1 MMTMEKIEKVLE
13 IVEKEKIEFIR
24 IEFLD
29 YAGITRG
36 RTIRPAQLKSA
47 MENGVNFSV
56 AIMSFDVFDEY
67 ISNPTYGP
75 NDGDFFAVP
84 DPSTFAILPYRK
96 NTARMLCD
104 LVDINGNP
112 WHGCPRNALKRLLNE
127 VEDLIGGKM
136 YMAFEQEA
144 YLLKEQ
150 DGRLVTADKSHCFS
164 IEGADIQEDF
174 IQDFVYSLESMG
186 VETEQVSSEY
196 GPGQLEINLKYT
208 NALKA
213 ADDQVTFM
221 HLFKQIARDKGMVG
235 TLMPKPFHNLAGSG
249 LHVHI
254 SLYDKSGENLF
265 EDTTD
270 QYGLDMSEKAY
281 HFIGGLLKHGSSLIA
296 IGAPSINSYKRMQPG
311 SWAPAHICYGSGN
324 RSVLVRI
331 PEKRRTRRFE
341 FRGADG
347 TCNPY
352 LLAACLVAAGLRG
365 IQNQIDPGEPID
377 FDVSAASEFQLKER
391 GINWVPRSLNEA
403 IDCLAEDSVLAQT
416 IGRSIWEEFIKIKRT
431 EWDKYSRHVSD
442 WELNTFASRF

>member
-1 MMTMEKIEKVLE
+1 MITKEQVLE
-13 IVEKEKIEFIR
+13 IVAKEKIEFIR
-24 IEFLD
+24 VEFLD
-29 YAGITRG
+29 YAGVTRG
-36 RTIRPAQLKSA
+36 RTIRPAQLEDA
-47 MENGVNFSV
+47 MEKGVNFST
-56 AIMSFDVFDEY
+56 AIMSFDTFDEY
-67 ISNPTYGP
+67 IPNPAYGP

-104 LVDINGNP
+104 LVDINGEP
-112 WHGCPRNALKRLLNE
+112 WHGCPRGALKRLLNE
-127 VEDLIGGKM
+127 VETLLGGKM

-144 YLLKEQ
+144 YLLKDQ
-150 DGRLVTADKSHCFS
+150 AGQLVPADNSHCFS
-164 IEGADIQEDF
+164 SEGADLQEDF
-174 IQDFVYSLESMG
+174 IQDFVYSLEGMG
-186 VETEQVSSEY
+186 VKTEQISSEY

-235 TLMPKPFHNLAGSG
+235 TLMPKPFQHLAGSG

-254 SLYDKSGENLF
+254 SLYDEAGENLF
-265 EDTTD
+265 EDPTD
-270 QYGLDMSEKAY
+270 QRGLDMSEKAY
-281 HFIGGLLKHGSSLIA
+281 QFIGGLLKHGSSLIA
-296 IGAPSINSYKRMQPG
+296 IGAPSVNSYKRMQPG

-331 PEKRRTRRFE
+331 PEKRRARRFE
-341 FRGADG
+341 YRGADG

-352 LLAACLVAAGLRG
+352 LLAACLVASGLRG
-365 IQNQIDPGEPID
+365 IQNQLDPGEPVD

-391 GINWVPRSLNEA
+391 NISWVPRSLKEA
-403 IDCLAEDSVLAQT
+403 VDYLAQDSVLAQT

-431 EWDKYSRHVSD
+431 EWDKYSRYVSD
-442 WELNTFASRF
+442 WERNLFSARF

>member
-1 MMTMEKIEKVLE
+1 MLSKKQVLE
-13 IVEKEKIEFIR
+13 IVEKEKVEFIR
-24 IEFLD
+24 VEFLD
-29 YAGITRG
+29 YAGVTRG
-36 RTIRPAQLKSA
+36 RTIRPAQLMNA
-47 MENGVNFSV
+47 MEKGINFST

-67 ISNPTYGP
+67 IPNPAYGP

-96 NTARMLCD
+96 NTARMICD
-104 LVDINGNP
+104 LVDINGDP
-112 WHGCPRNALKRLLNE
+112 WPGCPRSAFKRLLNE
-127 VEDLIGGKM
+127 VESILGGKM
-136 YMAFEQEA
+136 NMAFEQEA
-144 YLLKEQ
+144 YLLKEI
-150 DGRLVTADKSHCFS
+150 DGQLVPADNSHCFS
-164 IEGADIQEDF
+164 TEGADIQEDF
-174 IQDFVYSLESMG
+174 IQEFVHSLEAMG
-186 VETEQVSSEY
+186 VETEQLSSEF

-235 TLMPKPFHNLAGSG
+235 TLMPKPFQHLAGSG

-254 SLYDKSGENLF
+254 SLYDETGENLF

-270 QYGLDMSEKAY
+270 HRGLDMSEKAY
-281 HFIGGLLKHGSSLIA
+281 HFIGGLLKHGSSLVA
-296 IGAPSINSYKRMQPG
+296 IGAPSVNSYKRMQPG

-331 PEKRRTRRFE
+331 PEKRRARRFE
-341 FRGADG
+341 YRGADG
-347 TCNPY
+347 TSNPY
-352 LLAACLVAAGLRG
+352 LLAACIVAAGLRG
-365 IQNQIDPGEPID
+365 IQNNIDPGEPIE

-391 GINWVPRSLNEA
+391 GISWVPRSLKEA

-431 EWDKYSRHVSD
+431 EWDKYSRYVSD
-442 WELNTFASRF
+442 WERNIFSARF